1 LSAPLRLESFPSRSI
16 GSDFGQVLHV
26 NSIDGMCIFIRG
38 LLGFGVTTEQV
49 KVMLQDNPAR
59 LMYLDDS
66 PTSERTPDISGYGE
80 SIRR

>member
-1 LSAPLRLESFPSRSI
+1 
-16 GSDFGQVLHV
+16 
-26 NSIDGMCIFIRG
+26 
-38 LLGFGVTTEQV
+38 
-49 KVMLQDNPAR
+49 MLQDNPAR